1 MKISGG
7 ILPFK
12 VENGEIKVFLGHMGG
27 PFWKNKKRSWSI
39 FKGEVEKGEDLLD
52 AAKREFK
59 EETSKE
65 IEGEFIPLGS
75 VERSGKRV
83 YVWAVNRDL
92 DTNISSNLIKIKW
105 PPKSNKTVEFPE
117 MDMAKWFNLKEAK
130 EILSLYLLP
139 FLDRLERLVKE
150 GSF

>member
-1 MKISGG
+1 MKISAG

-12 VENGEIKVFLGHMGG
+12 IEDKEIKVFLGHMGG

-39 FKGEVEKGEDLLD
+39 FKGEVKEGESLFE

-65 IEGEFIPLGS
+65 IDGDFIPLGS
-75 VERSGKRV
+75 VEKNGKRV
-83 YVWAVNRDL
+83 YVWAVEKDL
-92 DTNISSNLIKIKW
+92 DTKINSNLVKMKW
-105 PPKSNKTVEFPE
+105 PPKSNKTLEFPE
-117 MDMAKWFNLKEAK
+117 MDRAKWFNLKEAK
-130 EILSLYLLP
+130 ETLSLYLLP
-139 FLDRLERLVKE
+139 FLDRLESLVKE

>member
-139 FLDRLERLVKE
+139 FLDRLERLVKD
-150 GSF
+150 SF